1 MIVIDRNNEI
11 KKIGIEDS
19 FNMSINKSN
28 EVEAHIIKIL
38 TEDYSDP
45 IGSFIRETI
54 SNHYDSH
61 VENLTPDKPI
71 YIKIDRME
79 TGKILFESSN
89 SI

>member
-45 IGSFIRETI
+45 IE
-54 SNHYDSH
+54 
-61 VENLTPDKPI
+61 
-71 YIKIDRME
+71 
-79 TGKILFESSN
+79 
-89 SI
+89 